1 MTLRGRSAFD
11 THAREECIAPG
22 VRAGSGTMQK
32 PLDLSMSILRQCWA
46 VAMPTSRIHAIPSFR
61 ASDKQGYLLSIFLAK
76 ALAIVAGWVAKMEIC
91 PNRLCGSWNTPSC
104 LNTVPRS

>member
-1 MTLRGRSAFD
+1 VQT
-11 THAREECIAPG
+11 
-22 VRAGSGTMQK
+22 

-46 VAMPTSRIHAIPSFR
+46 LAMPTSRINAIPSFR
-61 ASDKQGYLLSIFLAK
+61 ASDKRGHLLSIFLAK